1 MATKIS
7 SFYKQVFLI
16 FFLVN
21 FSGYLGWELLG
32 DNELVHYTYW
42 YSSFFFFAV
51 ITVSHLIASQGLKSV
66 QEFHMF
72 YFTSMGMRF
81 LLSLIYVF
89 CFAFFKVEYKI
100 GFVLNF
106 MYLYLVYTSFEI
118 YTLIRNL
125 RHDFK

>member
-1 MATKIS
+1 MEAKRH
-7 SFYKQVFLI
+7 SFYKQVLLI
-16 FFLVN
+16 FFLIN
-21 FSGYLGWELLG
+21 ISGYLGWKLWGE
-32 DNELVHYTYW
+32 NIIVHYTYW
-42 YSSFFFFAV
+42 YSNFFFFLV
-51 ITVSHLIASQGLKSV
+51 IVIGHFIASQGLKSV
-66 QEFHMF
+66 QEFHVF

-89 CFAFFKVEYKI
+89 CFAFFQVEYKI

>member
-16 FFLVN
+16 FFLIN
-21 FSGYLGWELLG
+21 FSGYLGWKLFG

-42 YSSFFFFAV
+42 YSNFFFFTV
-51 ITVSHLIASQGLKSV
+51 IAVSHLIASQGLKSV

>member
-7 SFYKQVFLI
+7 SFYKRVFLL
-16 FFLVN
+16 FFLIN
-21 FSGYLGWELLG
+21 FSGYLGWELFG
-32 DNELVHYTYW
+32 SNELVHYTYW
-42 YSSFFFFAV
+42 YSNLFFFIV
-51 ITVSHLIASQGLKSV
+51 IAASHLIASQGLKSV

>member
-1 MATKIS
+1 MATKNS
-7 SFYKQVFLI
+7 SFYRQALLI
-16 FFLVN
+16 FFLIN
-21 FSGYLGWELLG
+21 FSGYLGWKLFG
-32 DNELVHYTYW
+32 SNELVHYTYW
-42 YSSFFFFAV
+42 YSNFFFFAV
-51 ITVSHLIASQGLKSV
+51 ITLSHLIASQGLKSV

>member
-7 SFYKQVFLI
+7 SFYKQVFLL
-16 FFLVN
+16 FFLIN
-21 FSGYLGWELLG
+21 FSGYLGWELFG
-32 DNELVHYTYW
+32 GNELVHYTYW
-42 YSSFFFFAV
+42 YSNLFFFIV
-51 ITVSHLIASQGLKSV
+51 IVASHLIASQGLKSV

-106 MYLYLVYTSFEI
+106 MYLYLAYTSFEI